1 MRTNLLILTVFVS
14 GIMGMTYFLN
24 QPARIPAPDTLKE
37 EPATVQAENY
47 PPAPDLSLTSLSG
60 QTMMLSD
67 FHGKI
72 ILLNFWAS
80 WCVPCVV
87 EFPQFLELA
96 EKEPDR
102 LVFLA
107 VSVDS
112 TADNIDQFI
121 ERLAPEAQTRLK
133 LPNVHIIHDPD
144 KKISQDVFQTV
155 RYPETLVIGP
165 DLTLREKI
173 IGASE
178 DFSSEEFR
186 TRLMKK
192 IHE

>member
-1 MRTNLLILTVFVS
+1 MRVNIFLLILVVAGTLAV
-14 GIMGMTYFLN
+14 TYVLN
-24 QPARIPAPDTLKE
+24 QPVRP
-37 EPATVQAENY
+37 TVQEVPVSTIQPVEAY
-47 PPAPDLSLTSLSG
+47 PLAPDLLLTSVRKETFHLY
-60 QTMMLSD
+60 D
-67 FHGKI
+67 FKGKI
-72 ILLNFWAS
+72 ILVNFWAS
-80 WCVPCVV
+80 WCVPCVI
-87 EFPQFLELA
+87 EFPQMLALA

-107 VSVDS
+107 VSVDAS
-112 TADNIDQFI
+112 TENI
-121 ERLAPEAQTRLK
+121 ERFIARLDDESRARLN

-155 RYPETLVIGP
+155 RYPETLVIGS

-186 TRLMKK
+186 ARLMEKF
-192 IHE
+192 HE